1 MNIEELKSEM
11 IKARM
16 HLFEAQNSLEIAADC
31 CKGTEIRDE
40 INKAWDELEDIRSD
54 LHKQQEEIVKALEAV
69 G

>member
-1 MNIEELKSEM
+1 MNIEELKSEI

-16 HLFEAQNSLEIAADC
+16 HLFKAQISLEIAADC

-69 G
+69 